1 LNISVHEAEKLSLE
15 AIGRF
20 VEAIEDIRFTGQGRQ
35 QVYGWLEQV
44 LVQQEY
50 CQQGKAARGLVRRY
64 IEKMT
69 GLSRAQVTRLIS
81 RYTSTGRVQPT
92 VYRRRRFPDR
102 YTRADIEL
110 LASVDEAHETLSGPA
125 TRRILEREAGLYGKQ
140 EYARLAGIS
149 VAHLYNLRK
158 SQRYRERRLN
168 YVKTRPTAVS
178 IGERRKPDPRGQPG
192 YLRLDTVHQGDQP
205 DAKGVFHI
213 NAVDEVLQGQVVGAT
228 PRISEAYL
236 KPVLEDMMRQFP
248 FRIRGFHTDNGS
260 EFINRTV
267 AELLNK
273 LLIEQTKS
281 RPRQSGDNGLVETKN
296 GAVIR
301 KHIGYGYIDA
311 AHADRINSFY
321 RAYLNPY
328 LNYHRPCAQADVQID
343 EKGRKRVRYR
353 RYQTPLETLLALDK
367 PAQFLRQGL
376 SINALK
382 RIAAALSDTEAARR
396 MQQAKNRLF
405 EKLRLTAW
413 HPRLEQRAEE
423 MTVHGKACGDKT
435 PHGFSKNLGNRESR
449 FPHSLRP
456 GCDH

>member
-1 LNISVHEAEKLSLE
+1 MHTAEKLSLE

-20 VEAIEDIRFTGQGRQ
+20 VEASQDIQFTSQGRQ
-35 QVYGWLEQV
+35 QVYGWVEQV

-50 CQQGKAARGLVRRY
+50 TGQGKAARGLVRRY

-69 GLSRAQVTRLIS
+69 GMSRSQVTRLIA
-81 RYTSTGRVQPT
+81 RYTATGLVRPT
-92 VYRRRRFPDR
+92 VYRRRRFPGL

-125 TRRILEREAGLYGKQ
+125 TRRILEREVELYGKQ
-140 EYARLAGIS
+140 EYARLAAIS

-158 SQRYRERRLN
+158 SRRYRERRLN

-178 IGERRKPDPRGQPG
+178 IGERRKPQPQGRPG
-192 YLRLDTVHQGDQP
+192 YLRLDTVHQGDEP
-205 DAKGVFHI
+205 EAKGVYHI
-213 NAVDEVLQGQVVGAT
+213 NAVDEVLQWQVVGST

-236 KPVLEDMMRQFP
+236 KPVLEAMLRQFP
-248 FRIRGFHTDNGS
+248 FRIQGFHTDNGS

-311 AHADRINSFY
+311 GHADTINSFY
-321 RAYLNPY
+321 REYLNPY
-328 LNYHRPCAQADVQID
+328 LNYHRPCAQADVEID
-343 EKGRKRVRYR
+343 EKGRKRVRYK

-367 PAQFLRQGL
+367 PAQYLRRGR

-382 RIAAALSDTEAARR
+382 RIAAALSDTDAARR
-396 MQQAKNRLF
+396 MQLAKSKLF
-405 EKLRLTAW
+405 EKLRLTA
-413 HPRLEQRAEE
+413 
-423 MTVHGKACGDKT
+423 
-435 PHGFSKNLGNRESR
+435 
-449 FPHSLRP
+449 
-456 GCDH
+456 

>member
-1 LNISVHEAEKLSLE
+1 MHEAEKLSLE

-20 VEAIEDIRFTGQGRQ
+20 VAASEELRFEGENRQ
-35 QVYGWLEQV
+35 QVYGWVEQV
-44 LVQQEY
+44 LVRQEY
-50 CQQGKAARGLVRRY
+50 AQQGKAARGLVRRY
-64 IEKMT
+64 VEKMT
-69 GLSRAQVTRLIS
+69 GMSRAQVTRLIA
-81 RYTSTGRVQPT
+81 RYTATGQVRPT
-92 VYRRRRFPDR
+92 IYRRRRFPGL
-102 YTRADIEL
+102 YTRADVEL

-125 TRRILEREAGLYGKQ
+125 TRRILEREVELYGKQ
-140 EYARLAGIS
+140 EYVRLAAIS

-178 IGERRKPDPRGQPG
+178 IGERRKPQPQGQPG
-192 YLRLDTVHQGDQP
+192 YLRLDTVHQGDRP
-205 DAKGVFHI
+205 EAKGVYHI
-213 NAVDEVLQGQVVGAT
+213 NAVDEVLQWQVVGST
-228 PRISEAYL
+228 PRISETYL
-236 KPVLEDMMRQFP
+236 EPVLKAMMRQFP
-248 FRIRGFHTDNGS
+248 FRIKGFHTDNGS

-311 AHADRINSFY
+311 GHADSINSFY
-321 RAYLNPY
+321 REYLNPY
-328 LNYHRPCAQADVQID
+328 LNYHRPCAQADVEID
-343 EKGRKRVRYR
+343 EKGRKRVRYK

-367 PAQFLRQGL
+367 PAQYLRQGL

-396 MQQAKNRLF
+396 MQQAKNKLF
-405 EKLRLTAW
+405 EKMRLTA
-413 HPRLEQRAEE
+413 
-423 MTVHGKACGDKT
+423 
-435 PHGFSKNLGNRESR
+435 
-449 FPHSLRP
+449 
-456 GCDH
+456 

>member
-1 LNISVHEAEKLSLE
+1 ME

-20 VEAIEDIRFTGQGRQ
+20 VAASEELRFEGENRQ
-35 QVYGWLEQV
+35 QVYGWVEQV
-44 LVQQEY
+44 LVRQEY
-50 CQQGKAARGLVRRY
+50 AQQGKAARGLVRRY
-64 IEKMT
+64 VEKMT
-69 GLSRAQVTRLIS
+69 GMSRAQVTRLIA
-81 RYTSTGRVQPT
+81 RYTATGQVRPT
-92 VYRRRRFPDR
+92 IYRRRRFPGL
-102 YTRADIEL
+102 YTRADVEL

-125 TRRILEREAGLYGKQ
+125 TRRILEREVELYGKQ
-140 EYARLAGIS
+140 EYVRLAAIS

-178 IGERRKPDPRGQPG
+178 IGERRKPQPQGQPG
-192 YLRLDTVHQGDQP
+192 YLRLDTVHQGDRP
-205 DAKGVFHI
+205 EAKGVYHI
-213 NAVDEVLQGQVVGAT
+213 NAVDEVLQWQVVGST
-228 PRISEAYL
+228 PRISETYL
-236 KPVLEDMMRQFP
+236 EPVLKAMMRQFP
-248 FRIRGFHTDNGS
+248 FRIKGFHTDNGS

-311 AHADRINSFY
+311 GHADSINSFY
-321 RAYLNPY
+321 REYLNPY
-328 LNYHRPCAQADVQID
+328 LNYHRPCAQADVEID
-343 EKGRKRVRYR
+343 EKGRKRVRYK

-367 PAQFLRQGL
+367 PAQYLRQGL

-396 MQQAKNRLF
+396 MQQAKNKLF
-405 EKLRLTAW
+405 EKMRLTA
-413 HPRLEQRAEE
+413 
-423 MTVHGKACGDKT
+423 
-435 PHGFSKNLGNRESR
+435 
-449 FPHSLRP
+449 
-456 GCDH
+456 

>member
-20 VEAIEDIRFTGQGRQ
+20 VEASEELRFEGENRQ
-35 QVYGWLEQV
+35 QVYGWVERL

-50 CQQGKAARGLVRRY
+50 AQHGKAARGLVRRY

-69 GLSRAQVTRLIS
+69 GMSRAQVTRLIA
-81 RYTSTGRVQPT
+81 RYTATGQVRPT
-92 VYRRRRFPDR
+92 IYRRRRFPGL

-125 TRRILEREAGLYGKQ
+125 TRRILEREVELYGKQ

-178 IGERRKPDPRGQPG
+178 IGERRKPQPQGQPG
-192 YLRLDTVHQGDQP
+192 YLRLDTVHQGDEP
-205 DAKGVFHI
+205 KGGEKGVYHI
-213 NAVDEVLQGQVVGAT
+213 NAVDEILQWQVVGST
-228 PRISEAYL
+228 PRISEVYL
-236 KPVLEDMMRQFP
+236 EPLLKAMMRQFP
-248 FRIRGFHTDNGS
+248 FRIKGFHTDNGS

-311 AHADRINSFY
+311 GHADRINDFY
-321 RAYLNPY
+321 REYLNPY
-328 LNYHRPCAQADVQID
+328 LNYHRPCAQADVEID
-343 EKGRKRVRYR
+343 EKGRKRVRYK

-367 PAQFLRQGL
+367 PAQYLRQGL

-382 RIAAALSDTEAARR
+382 RIAAALSDTDAARR
-396 MQQAKNRLF
+396 MQQAKNKLF
-405 EKLRLTAW
+405 EKLRLTA
-413 HPRLEQRAEE
+413 
-423 MTVHGKACGDKT
+423 
-435 PHGFSKNLGNRESR
+435 
-449 FPHSLRP
+449 
-456 GCDH
+456 